1 MITAGTTQ
9 PLMLEAAPRNDLE
22 AQQRMLMQ
30 AQYSQKPQLA
40 ITVQRESGQSSFKD
54 YDTTNLNAQSK
65 NSSNKQLAL
74 PGA

>member
-1 MITAGTTQ
+1 
-9 PLMLEAAPRNDLE
+9 
-22 AQQRMLMQ
+22 MLMQ

-54 YDTTNLNAQSK
+54 YDTTNFNAQSK

-74 PGA
+74 PGAQPSNQLALGYNNNNISQLD